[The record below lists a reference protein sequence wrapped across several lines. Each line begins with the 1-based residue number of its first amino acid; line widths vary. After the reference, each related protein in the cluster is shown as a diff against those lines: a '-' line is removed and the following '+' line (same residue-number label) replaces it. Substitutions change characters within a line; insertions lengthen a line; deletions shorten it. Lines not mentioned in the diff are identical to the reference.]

1 MGDNLH
7 RFFLLQKRG
16 ESYSRYFPP
25 LDNNIALKVL
35 LAAVL
40 EQCIV
45 NRQDG
50 DLDFFYN
57 YLLAL
62 RKKFS
67 DKRFYDLDIV
77 GTELFKTYLAS
88 DSGD

>member
-1 MGDNLH
+1 MH

-16 ESYSRYFPP
+16 ECFSRYFPP

-35 LAAVL
+35 LAAVI

-57 YLLAL
+57 YVLAL

-67 DKRFYDLDIV
+67 DKRLYDLEIV
-77 GTELFKTYLAS
+77 ATDLFKKYA
-88 DSGD
+88 